1 MSHFDFFM
9 LASYIFIAPKTP
21 TPVAMILAALFWVI
35 AVASKFWG
43 QP

>member
-21 TPVAMILAALFWVI
+21 TPVALIVGALYLVV
-35 AVASKFWG
+35 AVASKFWE
-43 QP
+43 